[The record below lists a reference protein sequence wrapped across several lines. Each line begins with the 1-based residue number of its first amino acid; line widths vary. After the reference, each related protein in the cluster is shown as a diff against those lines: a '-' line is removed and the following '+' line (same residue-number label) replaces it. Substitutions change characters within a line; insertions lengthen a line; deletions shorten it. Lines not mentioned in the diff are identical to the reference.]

1 MRKFVLMLTAAMFVL
16 TTSLYATEKSEKKL
30 SVKPFSVINIV
41 GSLKVVYEQGSTYE
55 VSLVGDAAA
64 FDRIRVGS
72 NGSDLNIS
80 KYGKVIGNVYVET
93 SDSSDKRSVV
103 VHVKAPDVSVFNM
116 SGSGQIV
123 VGKMKSTAVTFNQA
137 GSGKIAV
144 SQVVASHANFNNAG
158 SGTILVD
165 DVKADYV
172 GLTMAGSGTINC
184 RTSKAANLNCTLT
197 GSGRISVLGEAG
209 NYKKYVLGSG
219 KINDSMLKYDKL
231 LNMGSNVNVTGNT
244 YVIARNVAIDMLR
257 RRRPTSI
264 SGDEAH
270 TSWLLQQ
277 ESDNDTPES
286 QLEWKEDEQW
296 LRQRIEQLPPREMQV
311 MRLRQTER
319 RTNEQ
324 IAAILGISKDSVATM
339 LSSARRKLFNQI
351 KERNRT

>member
-30 SVKPFSVINIV
+30 SVKPFSVINVV

-93 SDSSDKRSVV
+93 SDSSDRRSVV

-116 SGSGQIV
+116 SGSGQIIV

-244 YVIARNVAIDMLR
+244 YNSRRPDSPDGVIIAR
-257 RRRPTSI
+257 P
-264 SGDEAH
+264 
-270 TSWLLQQ
+270 
-277 ESDNDTPES
+277 
-286 QLEWKEDEQW
+286 
-296 LRQRIEQLPPREMQV
+296 
-311 MRLRQTER
+311 
-319 RTNEQ
+319 
-324 IAAILGISKDSVATM
+324 
-339 LSSARRKLFNQI
+339 
-351 KERNRT
+351 

>member
-30 SVKPFSVINIV
+30 SVKPFSVINVV

-93 SDSSDKRSVV
+93 SDSSDRRSVV

-158 SGTILVD
+158 SGTIRVD

-184 RTSKAANLNCTLT
+184 QTSNADNLNCTLT
-197 GSGRISVLGEAG
+197 GSGRISVSGKAG

-277 ESDNDTPES
+277 ESDNNTPES

-296 LRQRIEQLPPREMQV
+296 LHQRIEQLPPREMQV